1 MTITR
6 CDLPDEDLITF
17 AGGELQGARAE
28 YVELH
33 LSNCPDC
40 QRRLEEFAAVDR
52 LIASSGG
59 GNDDPLHRTE
69 IKVRIAELSTH
80 PAGKASYNTWWKP
93 ASIVLALALLGY
105 AFLPINSSL
114 ADFRLGRVFRFFEA
128 PASVPA
134 DTQMDTTAAQSPGSG
149 TLVPVTFDIVAP
161 DLLPAGFKRIEQTRP
176 STDRIET
183 LYRNADGLTMKLT
196 QMPFTDANYGVSTSG
211 SEVIP
216 MDGIDV
222 IIQSSPGAGTLFA
235 AHWAYNDYVFSTRI
249 EGDGLLQDTVQQ
261 IVAVII
267 KATS

>member
-1 MTITR
+1 MTILR

-17 AGGELQGARAE
+17 AGGEMHGARAE

-33 LSNCPDC
+33 LNNCPVC

-52 LIASSGG
+52 MIASSGRG
-59 GNDDPLHRTE
+59 HDDPIHRTE
-69 IKVRIAELSTH
+69 IKVRIAELSAR
-80 PAGKASYNTWWKP
+80 PAEKASFNTWWKP
-93 ASIVLALALLGY
+93 VSVVLVLALFSY

-134 DTQMDTTAAQSPGSG
+134 DSGTDPTRAQSPGSG

-161 DLLPAGFKRIEQTRP
+161 ELLPAGLKRIEQSRP

-183 LYRNADGLTMKLT
+183 IYHSADGLNVKLT
-196 QMPFTDANYGVSTSG
+196 QMPITAADYGVSTAG

-216 MDGIDV
+216 MDGVDV
-222 IIQSSPGAGTLFA
+222 IIQSSPGDRTIFA
-235 AHWAYNDYVFSTRI
+235 AHWAYNDYVFSTRV
-249 EGDGLLQDTVQQ
+249 EGDGLPQDTLQQ
-261 IVAVII
+261 IVAAII
-267 KATS
+267 EAAG